1 MKYAILTV
9 RDDEGFLV
17 TYSGTSFENDEYHN
31 TCTALSDNEYICV
44 TVYEYFSDFQDD
56 IEMYGEECSVLGYTE
71 VLYQ

>member
-9 RDDEGFLV
+9 RDDKGFLV
-17 TYSGTSFENDEYHN
+17 TYSGTSFEHDEYHD
-31 TCTALSDNEYICV
+31 TCTALSDNEYICI

-56 IEMYGEECSVLGYTE
+56 IEMYNEECSVLGYTE